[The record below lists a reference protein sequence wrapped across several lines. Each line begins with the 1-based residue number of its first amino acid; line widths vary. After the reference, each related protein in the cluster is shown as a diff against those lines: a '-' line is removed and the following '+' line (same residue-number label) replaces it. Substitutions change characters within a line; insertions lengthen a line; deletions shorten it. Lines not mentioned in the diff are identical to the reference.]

1 MTERYQMSHRFTR
14 RRFLVTVGATASTML
29 GSSIF
34 NVDSVWAAPL
44 VRRNLGGMAPD
55 DPILISYRK
64 AIKAM
69 KALPASNPLSW
80 DYQAA
85 IYGTA
90 LSADHKAWNTRQLGN
105 HFFWTWHRMY
115 LYWFER
121 IVRKMSDNPAW
132 ALPFWDYESPAQ
144 RALPPAFRD
153 PNSELCTPNR
163 GTSWNEGSAS
173 FPACHVDSSYGM
185 AIGGAGLQGRAFFTA
200 GEVIESNPHNNVHVD
215 IGGLMGSPLTAALDP
230 VFYVHTANI
239 DRLWNLWLGQGGSMR
254 NDPLFL
260 DVWKNNSYTFFDE
273 NGREVHMTGCDV
285 MRCAEQLNYT
295 YEGEPPQ
302 VNQYCPRPLR
312 ALSTEVRLLVEGP
325 SARLTGQPGSVPIDL
340 APILQWLPKLLQN
353 TDSFVALNFQ
363 LQAERE
369 PGAVWEV
376 YLGLPPDA
384 PASSDSRSF
393 LGTASLFSRGI
404 LSYST
409 EPGSNA
415 VSSSLGFLFPAAPAL
430 RAVIK
435 SKQSRVLVRFVPS
448 GPLIEGKPS
457 QPRVQGTVR
466 CGPVNLALVSFK
478 EPD

>member
-1 MTERYQMSHRFTR
+1 MSHYFTR
-14 RRFLVTVGATASTML
+14 RRFLVTAGAAASTVL

-34 NVDSVWAAPL
+34 DLDSVWAAPL
-44 VRRNLGGMAPD
+44 MRRNLGGMAPD

-69 KALPASNPLSW
+69 KVLPASNPLSW

-90 LSADHKAWNTRQLGN
+90 LSGSHTAWNTRQLGN

-121 IVRKMSDNPAW
+121 IVRRMSGDDTW
-132 ALPFWDYESPAQ
+132 ALPFWDYESSAQ
-144 RALPPAFRD
+144 RTLPLAFRD
-153 PNSELCTPNR
+153 PESELYTPER
-163 GTSWNEGSAS
+163 SPGWNAGSAS
-173 FPACHVDSSYGM
+173 FPVRHVESSYGM
-185 AIGGAGLQGRAFFTA
+185 AIGGTGLQGRAFFTA

-215 IGGLMGSPLTAALDP
+215 IGGWMGSPFTAAQDP

-239 DRLWNLWLGQGGSMR
+239 DRLWNLWIAQGGSMR

-260 DVWKNNSYTFFDE
+260 DAWKNNRYTFFDE
-273 NGREVHMTGCDV
+273 NGNEVRMSGCDV
-285 MRCAEQLNYT
+285 MRCAEQLSYT

-302 VNQYCPRPLR
+302 VNQYCPKPLP

-325 SARLTGQPGSVPIDL
+325 SAKLTGEPVSVPIDL
-340 APILQWLPKLLQN
+340 APIRQRLPKLLQS

-369 PGAVWEV
+369 PGAVWEI

-384 PASSDSRSF
+384 PASGDSPCF
-393 LGTASLFSRGI
+393 LGTASLFSRGV
-404 LSYST
+404 LSHST
-409 EPGSNA
+409 GQPSSNP
-415 VSSSLGFLFPAAPAL
+415 VLSFLGFLFPAARAL
-430 RAVIK
+430 SASLK
-435 SKQSRVLVRFVPS
+435 PNQSRVLVRFVPR
-448 GPLIEGKPS
+448 GPLMNGKAS
-457 QPRVQGTVR
+457 QPKVQATVR
-466 CGPVNLALVSFK
+466 CGSVNLALVSFK
-478 EPD
+478 EQD